1 MVKNVPPVG
10 YETIH
15 IVTVPAARAETSP
28 LKVAGTTIE
37 NEFLR
42 MKIDP
47 QTGCVTS
54 LVNKAD
60 NKESVAPGG
69 CGGLLQTFVDRPAQQ
84 DAWEIKFDEKSWD
97 LKQPE
102 AVKVIESGPERAV
115 VRIND
120 KFQNSTFQRDVIVR
134 AGSPRIEVNLHVDWH
149 ENHILLKV
157 GFPVG
162 RAEREGDI

>member
-1 MVKNVPPVG
+1 M
-10 YETIH
+10 
-15 IVTVPAARAETSP
+15 
-28 LKVAGTTIE
+28 AGTTIE

-60 NKESVAPGG
+60 GKESVAPGG
-69 CGGLLQTFVDRPAQQ
+69 CGNLLQAFVDRPAQQ

-102 AVKVIESGPERAV
+102 
-115 VRIND
+115 
-120 KFQNSTFQRDVIVR
+120 
-134 AGSPRIEVNLHVDWH
+134 
-149 ENHILLKV
+149 
-157 GFPVG
+157 
-162 RAEREGDI
+162 